1 MKSKEEVVEKVKE
14 YFNELG
20 LSIKCST
27 HTWRKDP
34 TRQEPLIFLTESF
47 FINRTHGNQSCELAI
62 AVCKAAGIVEDG
74 YSELQ
79 THINDGQTMLR
90 AGTTGIAGTPLG
102 ILANSDNPDEWF
114 FYQYYNPDI
123 YMSDSELKQINRE
136 TFEKLVI
143 ARADWVMEESRIAK
157 NNAAAKAM
165 AELPKVKEEKK
176 VWMFVAVLAL
186 LSLLLSRC

>member
-1 MKSKEEVVEKVKE
+1 MKSKEVVVEKVKE

-34 TRQEPLIFLTESF
+34 TRQEPLVFLTESF
-47 FINRTHGNQSCELAI
+47 FINRTHGNRSCELAI
-62 AVCKAAGIVEDG
+62 AVCKAEGIVEDG

-79 THINDGQTMLR
+79 THINDGQTMLHV
-90 AGTTGIAGTPLG
+90 GTTGIAGAPLG

-123 YMSDSELKQINRE
+123 YMSDSELKRINRE
-136 TFEKLVI
+136 TFERLVI
-143 ARADWVMEESRIAK
+143 ARADWVMLNEVSLVGSLTPIHELANSIA
-157 NNAAAKAM
+157 NLN
-165 AELPKVKEEKK
+165 LNVKFLIFSQ
-176 VWMFVAVLAL
+176 VQNYL
-186 LSLLLSRC
+186 LR